1 MEIATPSRMSAGR
14 QRILLTVMIAGTAAV
29 FVFDSATP
37 VEVTAGV
44 LYVPLVLM
52 AVRLFRPQTVLVASM
67 GGVAL
72 TVTSHFLSPG
82 DPWNY
87 TALINRALGISTIGI
102 ATVVALRNRLTEV
115 ALQRAELDRVT
126 RLVTLGELAASIA
139 HEVNQPLGAM
149 VTNANACLQ
158 WLAKQP
164 PNLHEA
170 RQAAQGIVKDGHRA
184 SEVLQR
190 IRALIK
196 GSPSRK
202 EPFNVN
208 EMIVEALTLT
218 RTEVERHNVLLQVLL
233 PDDLPLVLGDRI
245 QLQQVVLNLLVNAI
259 EAMRECN
266 GRQRNLQVSSR
277 KNDTDTIL
285 ITVRD
290 TGPGLAAENLD
301 RVFEPFHTTKAE
313 GMGMGLA
320 ICRSIIMAHDG
331 QLWAANVSPRGA
343 VFQFT
348 LPALQI

>member
-1 MEIATPSRMSAGR
+1 MEIATPSPMSADR
-14 QRILLTVMIAGTAAV
+14 QRILLTVMIAGIAAV

-44 LYVPLVLM
+44 LYVPIVLV
-52 AVRLFRPQTVLVASM
+52 AVRLFRPQGVVLVSI
-67 GGVAL
+67 GGVVL
-72 TVTSHFLSPG
+72 TLISHFLSPG
-82 DPWNY
+82 DPWGS
-87 TALINRALGISTIGI
+87 TALVNRALGISTIGI
-102 ATVVALRNRLTEV
+102 ATVVALRNRLNEV

-149 VTNANACLQ
+149 VINGNACLQ

-170 RQAAQGIVKDGHRA
+170 RQAAQRIIKDGHRA

-202 EPFNVN
+202 EPVDIN
-208 EMIVEALTLT
+208 ETIAEALTLV
-218 RTEVERHNVLLQVLL
+218 RTEVERYNVLLQVRLSDGL
-233 PDDLPLVLGDRI
+233 PSVLSDRI

-259 EAMRECN
+259 EAMRECKD
-266 GRQRNLQVSSR
+266 RQRSLLVSSR
-277 KNDTDTIL
+277 KNGSDTIL

-290 TGPGLAAENLD
+290 TGPGLAPEDLD
-301 RVFEPFHTTKAE
+301 RVFEAFHTTKAE

-331 QLWAANVSPRGA
+331 RLWATNDPSRGA

-348 LPALQI
+348 LPALET